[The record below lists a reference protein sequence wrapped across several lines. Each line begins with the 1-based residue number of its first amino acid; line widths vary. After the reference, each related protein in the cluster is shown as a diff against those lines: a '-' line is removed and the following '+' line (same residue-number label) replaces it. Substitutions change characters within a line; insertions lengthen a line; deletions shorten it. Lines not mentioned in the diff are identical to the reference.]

1 MTLLELYLIIAFA
14 ALILAACS
22 TLIRGGSFFF
32 RAVIALLWPIV
43 FALGILLA
51 SLFIVGSALGL
62 SDGRKKR

>member
-22 TLIRGGSFFF
+22 TLIRGGSFLF

-62 SDGRKKR
+62 FDGRKKR